1 MTSNTGINKPAW
13 VQLYEA
19 RRLEMEIEP
28 RSPGRPPAPIP
39 RRKVGFTLSQGE
51 IRELEAWQERISRL
65 LGRKLSTGETIG
77 ILTRICTARY
87 TRLAEHAERS
97 SERSS
102 KSVDRA
108 ERAERAERAAEQ
120 IDAATL
126 ADLVE
131 RMIGE

>member
-1 MTSNTGINKPAW
+1 MTSNTGMNKPAW

-77 ILTRICTARY
+77 ILTRVCTARY
-87 TRLAEHAERS
+87 TRLAEHSEHP
-97 SERSS
+97 SERAS

-108 ERAERAERAAEQ
+108 ERAAEQ
-120 IDAATL
+120 IDVANL

-131 RMIGE
+131 KMIGE